1 MNSRILIALTF
12 LLGGFASAAFAS
24 GDSVDERKAA
34 DADGYVRVKVVRGEV
49 EVEGW
54 DRNEVSVE
62 GRLDD
67 ATESFVFDVKG
78 KETVI
83 AVKLPNRLDRW
94 CCDHETELKIRVP
107 KGSDVLVSLTSAE
120 ARVSNIHGGL
130 EVGGVSGELRI
141 DNVSDRVRI
150 SNISGEVTLDNAKG
164 RVRIKTIS
172 GDISVSDLAGAGVFN
187 SVSGSILVSNASDE
201 LDLETV
207 SGDIEVVRSE
217 VSRVRANTVSGDVEF
232 SSRMKDRA
240 VVEAD
245 TMSGSVRLAIAGKID
260 ARFDLETN
268 SGRIRNRLSDHR
280 PKENK
285 YLREEVLRFTLGKG
299 EGEVTA
305 SSASGDISVG
315 KH

>member
-1 MNSRILIALTF
+1 MNSRMLMPWML
-12 LLGGFASAAFAS
+12 LLGCFTSAAVA
-24 GDSVDERKAA
+24 GPTSVDERKPA
-34 DADGYVRVKVVRGEV
+34 DAEGYVRIKVVRGHV

-62 GRLDD
+62 GSLDE

-78 KETVI
+78 TETFI

-94 CCDHETELKIRVP
+94 CCDRETDLKIRVP
-107 KGSDVLVSLTSAE
+107 KGSDVSVSLTSAE

-130 EVGGVSGELRI
+130 ELGGVSGELRV
-141 DNVSDRVRI
+141 DDVSNRVQI
-150 SNISGEVTLDNAKG
+150 SNISGEVTLDKAKG

-172 GDISVSDLAGAGVFN
+172 GDISATDLAGPGVFN
-187 SVSGSILVSNASDE
+187 SVSGSIQVSNANDE

-207 SGDIEVVRSE
+207 SGDIEVVRSD
-217 VSRVRANTVSGDVEF
+217 VSRLRANTVSGDVEF
-232 SSRMKDRA
+232 SSRMKDGA
-240 VVEAD
+240 VIETD

-299 EGEVTA
+299 AGEVTA